1 MTNFFKNFTIKT
13 KYRAVVATATPIVIF
28 SGICVAWAY
37 IHHGRKRRS
46 KAGGVLSRSM
56 SFGVLHGGKLALK
69 RLVDYHKARADPA
82 TLEAAEMELRNLIS
96 EEQPD
101 FKRLQGTVAK
111 LEMSGKENI
120 AISVLEEALRK
131 SIDDNQPH
139 EAYETEM
146 LLVEMHIYKGDFRKA
161 LNYKCLKEEAIS
173 DDRQPLYKAILYVMV
188 EDSKEA
194 YKNWEEFQELR
205 THHQWPLGMHEDQ
218 SYKVVTDFGEFE
230 KVVRSL
236 REDIIQ
242 VHKSGTKKF

>member
-1 MTNFFKNFTIKT
+1 
-13 KYRAVVATATPIVIF
+13 
-28 SGICVAWAY
+28 
-37 IHHGRKRRS
+37 
-46 KAGGVLSRSM
+46 M

-146 LLVEMHIYKGDFRKA
+146 LLVEMHIYKGDYWKA
-161 LNYKCLKEEAIS
+161 LKYKCLKDEAIS
-173 DDRQPLYKAILYVMV
+173 DDRRPLYKAILYVMV

-194 YKNWEEFQELR
+194 KKNWEEFQELR
-205 THHQWPLGMHEDQ
+205 TLYQWPPGMQEDQ
-218 SYKVVTDFGEFE
+218 IYKVITDFEEFE
-230 KVVRSL
+230 KVVRLL
-236 REDIIQ
+236 REDIKQ
-242 VHKSGTKKF
+242 VHEPGTKKF